1 MRQTEMRQTEMRQAE
16 VRQAEVRQAE
26 VRQGDMADGLKETA
40 ATPRHFVWHGEMGDE
55 MCAAFAEDGYLIIED
70 FFAADQCDAL
80 KAHAIGLMDNHQA
93 DEDLVVF
100 SAAGQ
105 AHAKADYFRTS
116 GDKIRFFLE
125 EGAVDEAGQLRVP
138 MREAVNKIGHNLHD
152 LDSEFSAFS
161 RAPQMRKVAEKL
173 FTAPQLLQSMYI
185 CKNAHIG
192 GEVNCHQ
199 DSTFLY
205 TEPESCIGFWVAL
218 EDATP
223 ENGCLYAET
232 GGHHGPLRALF
243 QGGQENGFQD
253 KGGELAMRTLDT
265 TPFGEADAAL
275 IARKGT
281 LVLLHG
287 RVPHRSSANMS
298 DKSRHAYALHVID
311 GSAHYP
317 AENWLQRG
325 ADHPLRGFETEGLT
339 GG

>member
-1 MRQTEMRQTEMRQAE
+1 
-16 VRQAEVRQAE
+16 
-26 VRQGDMADGLKETA
+26 MADGTKQAEIKQTGMNQTGMNQA
-40 ATPRHFVWHGEMGDE
+40 GATPRRFAWQGEMSED
-55 MCAAFAEDGYLIIED
+55 MCSAFAEDGYLVIED
-70 FFAADQCDAL
+70 FFAAAQCDAL
-80 KAHAIGLMDNHQA
+80 KAHAQSLMDSNEA
-93 DEDLVVF
+93 GEDLVIF

-125 EGAVDEAGQLRVP
+125 EGAVDETGQLRVP

-152 LDSEFSAFS
+152 LDREFSAFS
-161 RAPQMRKVAEKL
+161 RAPQMRMVAEKL
-173 FTAPQLLQSMYI
+173 FTTPQLLQSMYI

-199 DSTFLY
+199 DSTFLF
-205 TEPESCIGFWVAL
+205 TEPESCVGFWVAL

-232 GGHHGPLRALF
+232 GGHRGALRKLF
-243 QGGQENGFQD
+243 QD
-253 KGGELAMRTLDT
+253 VDGELAMQELDD

-275 IARKGT
+275 TARKGT

-287 RVPHRSSANMS
+287 RVPHRSSANIS
-298 DKSRHAYALHVID
+298 DRSRHAYALHVID

-325 ADHPLRGFETEGLT
+325 ADHPLRGFQAG
-339 GG
+339 

>member
-1 MRQTEMRQTEMRQAE
+1 MANRTKQAGIKQTGINQA
-16 VRQAEVRQAE
+16 
-26 VRQGDMADGLKETA
+26 G
-40 ATPRHFVWHGEMGDE
+40 ATPRRFTWQGEMSED
-55 MCAAFAEDGYLIIED
+55 MCSAFAEDGYLVIED
-70 FFAADQCDAL
+70 FFAAAQCDAL
-80 KAHAIGLMDNHQA
+80 KAHAQNLMDGNEVG
-93 DEDLVVF
+93 EDLVIF

-125 EGAVDEAGQLRVP
+125 EGAVDEMGQLRVP

-152 LDSEFSAFS
+152 LDQEFSAFS
-161 RAPQMRKVAEKL
+161 RAPQMRMVAEKL
-173 FTAPQLLQSMYI
+173 FTKPQLLQSMYI

-199 DSTFLY
+199 DSTFLL
-205 TEPESCIGFWVAL
+205 TKPESCVGFWVAL
-218 EDATP
+218 EDATL

-232 GGHHGPLRALF
+232 GGHRGALRKLF
-243 QGGQENGFQD
+243 QD
-253 KGGELAMRTLDT
+253 VDGELAMQELDD

-275 IARKGT
+275 TARKGT

-287 RVPHRSSANMS
+287 RVPHRSSANIS
-298 DKSRHAYALHVID
+298 DRSRHAYALHVID

-325 ADHPLRGFETEGLT
+325 VDHPLRGFQAG
-339 GG
+339 

>member
-1 MRQTEMRQTEMRQAE
+1 MANGTKQAGIKQTGMNQA
-16 VRQAEVRQAE
+16 
-26 VRQGDMADGLKETA
+26 G
-40 ATPRHFVWHGEMGDE
+40 ATPRRFAWQGEMSED
-55 MCAAFAEDGYLIIED
+55 MCSAFAEDGYLVIED
-70 FFAADQCDAL
+70 FFAAAQCDAL
-80 KAHAIGLMDNHQA
+80 KAHAQHLMDGNQA
-93 DEDLVVF
+93 DEDLVIF

-125 EGAVDEAGQLRVP
+125 EGAVDETGQLRLP
-138 MREAVNKIGHNLHD
+138 MREAVNKIGHNLND
-152 LDSEFSAFS
+152 LDREFSAFS
-161 RAPQMRKVAEKL
+161 RAPQMRVVAEKL
-173 FTAPQLLQSMYI
+173 FTTPQLLQSMYI

-199 DSTFLY
+199 DSTFLF
-205 TEPESCIGFWVAL
+205 TEPESCVGFWVAL

-232 GGHHGPLRALF
+232 GGHRGALRKLF
-243 QGGQENGFQD
+243 QD
-253 KGGELAMRTLDT
+253 VDGELAMQDLDD

-275 IARKGT
+275 TARKGT

-287 RVPHRSSANMS
+287 RVPHRSSANIS
-298 DKSRHAYALHVID
+298 DRSRHAYALHVID

-325 ADHPLRGFETEGLT
+325 ADHPLRGFQAG
-339 GG
+339 